1 MTDLITTSTADGI
14 AEIRF
19 NRPAKKNAILVEM
32 YAGLRDAIRAAE
44 ADPAVRVILFTAAGD
59 SFTAGNDLQ
68 DFLKPRDTSEE
79 PPVTGFLNAVSSAT
93 KPLVAAVRGNAV
105 GVGTTMLLHCDIVVA
120 SSDAKLQVPFV
131 NLGLV
136 PEAASSMLLP
146 ALIGHQRAAA
156 MVLLGEPLSA
166 ADALSA
172 GIVNRVVALDE
183 LDSAARSI
191 AATIAAKAPTAVR
204 LAKQLL
210 KRTPESV
217 PERMAEEGRHFAAQL
232 KSAEVKE
239 AIGAFFEKRTPD
251 FSRAA

>member
-1 MTDLITTSTADGI
+1 
-14 AEIRF
+14 
-19 NRPAKKNAILVEM
+19 
-32 YAGLRDAIRAAE
+32 
-44 ADPAVRVILFTAAGD
+44 
-59 SFTAGNDLQ
+59 
-68 DFLKPRDTSEE
+68 
-79 PPVTGFLNAVSSAT
+79 
-93 KPLVAAVRGNAV
+93 
-105 GVGTTMLLHCDIVVA
+105 MLLHCDIVVA